1 LTACLITMILVSACQ
16 SPACLGAKPPAL
28 KYGWSPPVKMKV
40 NNEIRDVHCMTVED
54 TEALRIWMIMVQEMN
69 K

>member
-1 LTACLITMILVSACQ
+1 
-16 SPACLGAKPPAL
+16 
-28 KYGWSPPVKMKV
+28 MKV